1 MRDFSF
7 CVLNNNLYQILAAS
21 YKHDYLDSI
30 MSDYQEVT
38 LDDVTSKIAT
48 GLNPRKNFVLGQ
60 GSNYYVTIKN
70 MGDNRIYLDDKCDSI
85 DDDALIKINKRS
97 DLVVGDC
104 LFSGIG
110 TIGRV
115 HLIDTPPTNWN
126 ISESVFTLR
135 AATSVSPEFLYLL
148 LLSDDMQ
155 GYANALASGSAQKGI
170 RMADLKKYPLFLPNS
185 ERMAQLTSYWQPMI
199 QEIKTNERENDQ
211 LSSISSSLLPKLL
224 TGDLD
229 VSKVEI

>member
-1 MRDFSF
+1 MTARATGTTVTGIKQAEFRKIELELPDYDYQVKVSGIIRAIDEKIA
-7 CVLNNNLYQILAAS
+7 LNKKINNNLYQILAAS

-30 MSDYQEVT
+30 MTDYQEVT
-38 LDDVTSKIAT
+38 LDDITSKIAT

-70 MGDNRIYLDDKCDSI
+70 MGDNRIYLDEKCDSI

-97 DLVVGDC
+97 DLAVGDC

-135 AATSVSPEFLYLL
+135 AATLVSSEFLYLL

-155 GYANALASGSAQKGI
+155 
-170 RMADLKKYPLFLPNS
+170 
-185 ERMAQLTSYWQPMI
+185 
-199 QEIKTNERENDQ
+199 
-211 LSSISSSLLPKLL
+211 
-224 TGDLD
+224 
-229 VSKVEI
+229 